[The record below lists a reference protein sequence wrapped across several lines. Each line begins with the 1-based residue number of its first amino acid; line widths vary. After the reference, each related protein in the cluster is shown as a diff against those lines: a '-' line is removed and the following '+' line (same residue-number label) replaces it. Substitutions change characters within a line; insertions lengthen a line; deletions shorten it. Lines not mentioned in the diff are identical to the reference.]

1 MNFILLVLL
10 SLMVMARADCAAAQ
24 PAPQASTPDA
34 STPPAAKPPPPKP
47 ASPAKPV
54 GKPAKL
60 EHIQKAQAEGIMGE
74 AVVDAKGDTIGRITD
89 VLINAQGTPHAAVI
103 EFAGFLGV
111 GNRNIAV
118 EWKALDFKV
127 VKNRIVISLDLDA
140 AKLKAMP
147 TYKTD
152 AKSVPV
158 AVPAKPK
165 PAQTSPA
172 KAIPAPPAQPEAKPA
187 IVTPNSA
194 QQGDASPAGAQ

>member
-1 MNFILLVLL
+1 MNLIVLMLLVMV
-10 SLMVMARADCAAAQ
+10 LMAGFGGTGWAQ
-24 PAPQASTPDA
+24 YNPDA
-34 STPPAAKPPPPKP
+34 SGPPENEVPTPVTPK
-47 ASPAKPV
+47 ATPAKLA

-74 AVVDAKGDTIGRITD
+74 TVVDAKGQAIGQIVD

-103 EFAGFLGV
+103 QFAGFLGV

-127 VKNRIVISLDLDA
+127 VKNQIVVSLDLDA

-158 AVPAKPK
+158 AAPAKPK
-165 PAQTSPA
+165 PVS
-172 KAIPAPPAQPEAKPA
+172 AKPETA
-187 IVTPNSA
+187 TPRAAKPDSA
-194 QQGDASPAGAQ
+194 TPDAKHQGAASPAGAR